1 MNKPL
6 LAAVAGVTFGLFLG
20 GLAFHKAGFRSCE
33 RRAAVDHVPLTRVV
47 VQRTVVATPCPS
59 MEEEPAPA
67 PVFDAD
73 DIDSVLSYAQTQ
85 YVNGDY
91 AGAIATAKRVDRKSK
106 PNVRAAR
113 IMGSAACQLKDTKLA
128 DEAYRRLDAPGRQ
141 YMVYVCQRSGVT
153 VSGRHFRIAK
163 DE

>member
-1 MNKPL
+1 
-6 LAAVAGVTFGLFLG
+6 
-20 GLAFHKAGFRSCE
+20 
-33 RRAAVDHVPLTRVV
+33 
-47 VQRTVVATPCPS
+47 

-67 PVFDAD
+67 PTFDTD

-91 AGAIATAKRVDRKSK
+91 AGAIATAKRVDRKGK

-113 IMGSAACQLKDTKLA
+113 IVGSAACQLKDTKLA

-153 VSGRHFRIAK
+153 MSGRHFRLAK
-163 DE
+163 GD